1 MFAKHEIG
9 NLLLQIKVLFNV
21 RSFKISYQFFF
32 IFYIFL
38 VRIQLSIL
46 SDQDSHPP
54 PPQKKKKILK
64 W

>member
-9 NLLLQIKVLFNV
+9 NLLVQIKVLFNV

-38 VRIQLSIL
+38 VRRQLSIL
-46 SDQDSHPP
+46 SDED
-54 PPQKKKKILK
+54 PPQKKKSKS
-64 W
+64 